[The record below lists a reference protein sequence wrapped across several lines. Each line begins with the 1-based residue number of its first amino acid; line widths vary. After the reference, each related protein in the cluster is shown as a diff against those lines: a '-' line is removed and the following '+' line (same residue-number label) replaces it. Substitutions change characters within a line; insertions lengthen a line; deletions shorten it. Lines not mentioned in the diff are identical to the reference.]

1 MKQLQVA
8 TLQFMGIIK
17 NNIYIIKIVGNKI
30 IIRLKFIILYIDM
43 TKLNIKKIKKEVNIQ
58 KFIINEKYELKWNA
72 FEIHIINNYNDWI
85 FKWINIEIK

>member
-58 KFIINEKYELKWNA
+58 KFIINEKYELK
-72 FEIHIINNYNDWI
+72 
-85 FKWINIEIK
+85 